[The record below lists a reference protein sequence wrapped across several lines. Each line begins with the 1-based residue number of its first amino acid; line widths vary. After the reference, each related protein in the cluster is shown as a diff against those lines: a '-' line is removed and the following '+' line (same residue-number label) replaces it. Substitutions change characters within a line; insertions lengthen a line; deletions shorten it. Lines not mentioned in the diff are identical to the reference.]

1 MAPSPSL
8 PQSRPL
14 FVVLDGVDGC
24 GKTTQA
30 ERLAASMAEL
40 RGPDGPAPLHAR
52 EPGST
57 PLGEHLRGLLL
68 DGGVPIGRLP
78 LALLFLAARRELL
91 EREIW
96 PALDAGRDVVVERHH
111 SSTFAYQGTRGD
123 GLGGDGDAEDERFLG
138 MLRAWTGERVP
149 DLEVILTLDP
159 GLALDRARAR
169 EANADDRFES
179 GGVEFQEFVAD
190 RMRRYV
196 ARTPGAVAVDASG
209 DADAVAARVLEALLA
224 GASPDREGA
233 RA

>member
-8 PQSRPL
+8 PSARPL

-30 ERLAASMAEL
+30 ERLAAALGDL
-40 RGPDGPAPLHAR
+40 RGPVAPPPLHAR

-68 DGGVPIGRLP
+68 DGRVPIGRLP

-91 EREIW
+91 EREVW
-96 PALDAGRDVVVERHH
+96 PALDEGRDVVVERHH

-123 GLGGDGDAEDERFLG
+123 GLGGDGDGEDERFLT

-149 DLEVILTLDP
+149 DVEVILTLDP
-159 GLALDRARAR
+159 RIALDRARAR

-179 GGVEFQEFVAD
+179 GGVAFQELVAE

-196 ARTPGAVAVDASG
+196 ERTPAAVAVDAG
-209 DADAVAARVLEALLA
+209 GAPDEVATRVLDAVLEAARAA
-224 GASPDREGA
+224 GEGA
-233 RA
+233 HA